1 MHDSTELPP
10 RLRVD
15 GPRLLKPN
23 GSEFVP
29 RGLNFGSW
37 GEDDPLDAVQVA
49 AMGSDIVRVALR
61 WWGKWGDPTVD
72 ARDNDAFA
80 FLRRAHFERWLGLIT
95 AVAQEGM
102 WVVPFIDSNCGQSG
116 TQDAGTMAYCD
127 PYQSWGARGRN
138 FFTDPS
144 MRRVFSQIVWPAA
157 AARLRTVAKIAFLEL
172 GPELAGERG
181 PEYAAPV
188 REFYRECI
196 AAIRQPHIDMD
207 TPFLIGPY
215 DGYNIKLCEEAYLP
229 ERTDVVYTGNLLN
242 SYVSNP
248 SKFDEGL
255 AALVRMRDAHGVP
268 VFVQQLGRKTNY
280 DPDRKLMDRALR
292 AMDQHAVGYTWW
304 QNKQNTDDER
314 DYGLNYKN
322 STGTGWIQKADE
334 VAVLEDFWAA

>member
-116 TQDAGTMAYCD
+116 TQDAGTMA
-127 PYQSWGARGRN
+127 
-138 FFTDPS
+138 
-144 MRRVFSQIVWPAA
+144 
-157 AARLRTVAKIAFLEL
+157 
-172 GPELAGERG
+172 
-181 PEYAAPV
+181 
-188 REFYRECI
+188 
-196 AAIRQPHIDMD
+196 
-207 TPFLIGPY
+207 
-215 DGYNIKLCEEAYLP
+215 
-229 ERTDVVYTGNLLN
+229 
-242 SYVSNP
+242 
-248 SKFDEGL
+248 
-255 AALVRMRDAHGVP
+255 
-268 VFVQQLGRKTNY
+268 
-280 DPDRKLMDRALR
+280 
-292 AMDQHAVGYTWW
+292 
-304 QNKQNTDDER
+304 
-314 DYGLNYKN
+314 
-322 STGTGWIQKADE
+322 
-334 VAVLEDFWAA
+334 